1 MASYHFTIIK
11 EKINWDY
18 FVITGKFVFHRH
30 PREFVNGR
38 VGQVLKSIGQA
49 SIKNTLVN
57 SSLYPCLSRNPPFS
71 NSSTS
76 SVVNSLSYGAE
87 PAAIGSGF
95 GCESTFSIS
104 TSKSASEVAFSGQY
118 SSTALI

>member
-1 MASYHFTIIK
+1 M
-11 EKINWDY
+11 
-18 FVITGKFVFHRH
+18 ITGKFVFHRH

-95 GCESTFSIS
+95 GCESLHFRYQPQNLLA
-104 TSKSASEVAFSGQY
+104 KLHSAANIPQQH
-118 SSTALI
+118 